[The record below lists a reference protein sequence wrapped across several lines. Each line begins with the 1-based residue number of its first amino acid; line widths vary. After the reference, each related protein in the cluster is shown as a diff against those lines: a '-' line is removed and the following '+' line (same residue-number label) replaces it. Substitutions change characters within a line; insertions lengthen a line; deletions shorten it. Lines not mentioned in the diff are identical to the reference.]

1 MTVHSLQELN
11 AVLNTNGTETTPKG
25 KKGERVSDSAK
36 LALLPP
42 NYCVVC
48 GGRITFYYPYGRWVD
63 KRKPQN
69 LHAGT
74 CSARCEESKDPI
86 SAAFRQLRIA
96 DCVS

>member
-11 AVLNTNGTETTPKG
+11 AVLNTKGTETIPKG

-48 GGRITFYYPYGRWVD
+48 STRIEFHYPYGRWLD
-63 KRKPQN
+63 PHEPKNAQS
-69 LHAGT
+69 GT
-74 CSARCEESKDPI
+74 CSAKCEEVKDPE
-86 SAAFRQLRIA
+86 SAAFRRLRMA
-96 DCVS
+96 GYVA

>member
-1 MTVHSLQELN
+1 MTAHSLQELS
-11 AVLNTNGTETTPKG
+11 AVLATKGKETTRPKG
-25 KKGERVSDSAK
+25 DKKIGECTKPPEAP
-36 LALLPP
+36 PP

-48 GGRITFYYPYGRWVD
+48 GGRIKFYYPYGRWVD

-74 CSARCEESKDPI
+74 CSARCEDSKDPI

-96 DCVS
+96 DCVT